1 MEVFRGARGLKA
13 HSKQKLCKTVRP
25 SLSRCA
31 IATLR
36 SPVTASPE
44 LEMAPAFERP
54 TAENPERDL
63 TQCEPVHFKARTFQG
78 GGRGLVLVRPKE
90 RRCHPGTGSCILAQ
104 GAKNL
109 YAVRTRVN
117 IDTL

>member
-1 MEVFRGARGLKA
+1 ML

-63 TQCEPVHFKARTFQG
+63 TQCEPVHFKA
-78 GGRGLVLVRPKE
+78 
-90 RRCHPGTGSCILAQ
+90 GTSDT
-104 GAKNL
+104 
-109 YAVRTRVN
+109 AVTTGIPAGNWRRTRARSGN
-117 IDTL
+117 SDRQDS

>member
-63 TQCEPVHFKARTFQG
+63 TQCEPVPFKARTFQEA
-78 GGRGLVLVRPKE
+78 GRRPL
-90 RRCHPGTGSCILAQ
+90 R
-104 GAKNL
+104 
-109 YAVRTRVN
+109 
-117 IDTL
+117 